1 MPIIQHGDA
10 PVFEVGDAIITGLA
24 APSRG
29 SQEVCAWHVEL
40 APGADVP
47 AHRLDGEEVLVVTD
61 GRLAISLND
70 EDAEVTAGGAV
81 VVPPET
87 WLALRNPA
95 AEPVRFVAAVTP
107 GLIGTMHDGSTI
119 APPWAQ

>member
-29 SQEVCAWHVEL
+29 AQQVCAWQVEL

-47 AHRLDGEEVLVVTD
+47 AHRLDAEEVLVVTD
-61 GRLAISLND
+61 GRLGVRLND
-70 EDAEVTAGGAV
+70 EDAEVSAGGAV

-87 WLALRNPA
+87 WLALCNPA
-95 AEPVRFVAAVTP
+95 AEPVRFVAAVRP
-107 GLIGTMHDGSTI
+107 GLTGELHDGTTI